1 MALQAPPSDKVSPFG
16 YIAHSV
22 LLDPWPLWSCGFFVL
37 SCQTKQSHQLW
48 VGIHGGVIFKI
59 IFIPVK
65 PKLWEPM

>member
-1 MALQAPPSDKVSPFG
+1 MAPQAPPSDKVSPFG
-16 YIAHSV
+16 YTARSV
-22 LLDPWPLWSCGFFVL
+22 LLEPWPLWNCGFFVL

-48 VGIHGGVIFKI
+48 VGIHSGVIFKI